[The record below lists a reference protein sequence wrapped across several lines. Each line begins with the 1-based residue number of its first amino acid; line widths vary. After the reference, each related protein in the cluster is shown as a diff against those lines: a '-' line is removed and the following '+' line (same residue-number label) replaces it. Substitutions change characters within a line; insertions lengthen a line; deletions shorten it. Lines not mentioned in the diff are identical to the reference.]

1 MADEFESS
9 RPIYMQI
16 VEKITQQI
24 ARYERM
30 PGDKLP
36 SVREMAIA
44 SGVNP
49 NTIQRTY
56 GELER
61 MKIVETRRG
70 QGTFIT
76 ESEDI
81 IEELRTKLQHDLL
94 EQFIRNMQELGI
106 KREEM
111 VQLLEIYL
119 QEKKGE
125 K

>member
-1 MADEFESS
+1 MGDEFESS

-106 KREEM
+106 KKEEM

>member
-36 SVREMAIA
+36 SVRVMAIA

>member
-1 MADEFESS
+1 MADEFQAS

-16 VEKITQQI
+16 VEKITHQI

-30 PGDKLP
+30 PGEKLP

-56 GELER
+56 SELER

-76 ESEDI
+76 ESE
-81 IEELRTKLQHDLL
+81 EMLNELRTKLQLDLL
-94 EQFIRNMQELGI
+94 DQFIRNMQELGI
-106 KREEM
+106 GKEKIIS
-111 VQLLEIYL
+111 LLTSYL

-125 K
+125 M

>member
-56 GELER
+56 SELER
-61 MKIVETRRG
+61 MEIVETRRG

-76 ESEDI
+76 ESEDV
-81 IEELRTKLQHDLL
+81 IEKLRTKLQHDLL
-94 EQFIRNMQELGI
+94 DQFIRNMQELGI
-106 KREEM
+106 KKEEM
-111 VQLLEIYL
+111 VPLLEIYL

>member
-1 MADEFESS
+1 
-9 RPIYMQI
+9 MQI

>member
-106 KREEM
+106 KKEEM